1 MLVCF
6 RDWMRFWV
14 FVIVVCL
21 CERVLVMFVGFVVC
35 SVLFGVL
42 FVAFTILFVLFD
54 LDGVGWC
61 WMVLDGV
68 GVVGVVCVCC
78 VFLGMKKFFGF
89 GWGYC

>member
-54 LDGVGWC
+54 LDGVGYEVVVFGDWYRD
-61 WMVLDGV
+61 VVDV
-68 GVVGVVCVCC
+68 GFLEGVCVDC
-78 VFLGMKKFFGF
+78 G
-89 GWGYC
+89 